1 MWEFVINLLE
11 VAILFLL
18 FNTKLEKKRIILFL
32 SAPNSL
38 FILTG
43 IFVAYSEK
51 FSCSTIFILLFFIG
65 IHFLYG
71 FLFFENKPITLLFWS
86 VLYAVGTILADA
98 VTTIVPTAF
107 WDIDLSA
114 LLPNGMLRIPF
125 TLIYISILFLFTL
138 ILLCINN
145 QTFRLP
151 FREKIA
157 FILLS
162 LLCIAILQAILIRQL
177 TGYAPDQGNNNRFL
191 SVIFFLVLFLF
202 FAFVLYVYTLGTTQ
216 EQNQRL
222 SEENIIQQMEL
233 KQYEQVV
240 SSVEELRSVKHDMQN
255 HMTVISAMLHEK
267 QYEKACSYI
276 DTYADKLNQTHRI
289 ISSGNIPIDCIVT
302 NKLSYAHAQHIKTT
316 HSIFLPKDILIDDIQ
331 LCTLIGNLFDNAIEA
346 CMKIKEP
353 DKRYIDFQIKPFNCM
368 MSIYMENSC
377 IGDYVIDKNG
387 KLKTSKQ
394 TNIINHGIGLKRIE
408 EIVERANGF
417 VTLNPS
423 NDKFEVIIQLPTE
436 EH

>member
-18 FNTKLEKKRIILFL
+18 FNTKLEKKELSYSYLLQILCLFSQAFL
-32 SAPNSL
+32 L
-38 FILTG
+38 LILK
-43 IFVAYSEK
+43 K

-71 FLFFENKPITLLFWS
+71 FLFFENKPITLHLWS

-145 QTFRLP
+145 QTFSLP

-157 FILLS
+157 FILLP

-177 TGYAPDQGNNNRFL
+177 TGYAPDQGN
-191 SVIFFLVLFLF
+191 FFLFF

>member
-18 FNTKLEKKRIILFL
+18 FNTKLEKKELSYSYLLQILCLFSQAFL
-32 SAPNSL
+32 L
-38 FILTG
+38 LILK
-43 IFVAYSEK
+43 K

-151 FREKIA
+151 FREKLA

-289 ISSGNIPIDCIVT
+289 ISSVDVVHEAHTMWVTHGYAGNAVFFSRYHDWIILHDIPCIRQIHWYVLWCKNRGSHIDTHKFYCLPSVFLLIAKCKLQIFNTCQRLDGHGSFIRQPIIIHILSDAADTVSTHLTLRAVRIV
-302 NKLSYAHAQHIKTT
+302 HI
-316 HSIFLPKDILIDDIQ
+316 HLEIRHLRRLDQDQSI
-331 LCTLIGNLFDNAIEA
+331 
-346 CMKIKEP
+346 
-353 DKRYIDFQIKPFNCM
+353 
-368 MSIYMENSC
+368 
-377 IGDYVIDKNG
+377 
-387 KLKTSKQ
+387 
-394 TNIINHGIGLKRIE
+394 
-408 EIVERANGF
+408 
-417 VTLNPS
+417 
-423 NDKFEVIIQLPTE
+423 
-436 EH
+436 

>member
-18 FNTKLEKKRIILFL
+18 FNNKLEKKELSYSYPLLILC
-32 SAPNSL
+32 L
-38 FILTG
+38 FSQAVLLLILK
-43 IFVAYSEK
+43 K

-65 IHFLYG
+65 IHFIYG

-86 VLYAVGTILADA
+86 VLYAIGTILADA

-107 WDIDLSA
+107 LDIDLSA

-151 FREKIA
+151 FREKLA

-177 TGYAPDQGNNNRFL
+177 TGYAPDQGNNDRFL

-240 SSVEELRSVKHDMQN
+240 SSVEELRSIKHDMQN

-276 DTYADKLNQTHRI
+276 DTYTDKLNQTHRI

-346 CMKIKEP
+346 CTKIKEP

-394 TNIINHGIGLKRIE
+394 TDIINHGIGLKRIE

>member
-1 MWEFVINLLE
+1 M
-11 VAILFLL
+11 
-18 FNTKLEKKRIILFL
+18 
-32 SAPNSL
+32 
-38 FILTG
+38 
-43 IFVAYSEK
+43 
-51 FSCSTIFILLFFIG
+51 
-65 IHFLYG
+65 
-71 FLFFENKPITLLFWS
+71 
-86 VLYAVGTILADA
+86 
-98 VTTIVPTAF
+98 
-107 WDIDLSA
+107 
-114 LLPNGMLRIPF
+114 
-125 TLIYISILFLFTL
+125 
-138 ILLCINN
+138 CI
-145 QTFRLP
+145 RD
-151 FREKIA
+151 
-157 FILLS
+157 S
-162 LLCIAILQAILIRQL
+162 
-177 TGYAPDQGNNNRFL
+177 
-191 SVIFFLVLFLF
+191 FLVLFLF

>member
-18 FNTKLEKKRIILFL
+18 FNNKLEKKELSYSYPLQILC
-32 SAPNSL
+32 L
-38 FILTG
+38 FSQAVLLLILK
-43 IFVAYSEK
+43 K

-65 IHFLYG
+65 IHFIYG

-86 VLYAVGTILADA
+86 VLYAIGTILADA

-107 WDIDLSA
+107 LDIDLSA

-151 FREKIA
+151 FREKLA

-202 FAFVLYVYTLGTTQ
+202 FALVLYVYTLGTTQ

-289 ISSGNIPIDCIVT
+289 ISIDGIVT

-394 TNIINHGIGLKRIE
+394 TNIINHGIGLKRIK

>member
-18 FNTKLEKKRIILFL
+18 FNNKLEKKELSYSYPLQILC
-32 SAPNSL
+32 L
-38 FILTG
+38 FSQAVLLLILK
-43 IFVAYSEK
+43 K

-65 IHFLYG
+65 IHFIYG

-86 VLYAVGTILADA
+86 VLYAIGTILADA

-107 WDIDLSA
+107 LDIDLSA

-151 FREKIA
+151 FREKLA

-177 TGYAPDQGNNNRFL
+177 TGYAPDQGNNDRFL

-240 SSVEELRSVKHDMQN
+240 SSVEELRSIKHDMQN

-276 DTYADKLNQTHRI
+276 DTYTDKLNQTHRN

-316 HSIFLPKDILIDDIQ
+316 HSLIDDIQ

-346 CMKIKEP
+346 CTKIKEP

-394 TNIINHGIGLKRIE
+394 TDIINHGIGLKRIE